1 VVLVRRYS
9 PQSEAFLRQIAI
21 AEEDRRLFTAAPW
34 SGGFRWFRSPN
45 VVPIEYWQR
54 LNVQPAVRESR
65 AG

>member
-1 VVLVRRYS
+1 MVVRRYS
-9 PQSEAFLRQIAI
+9 REDESFQQVAFP
-21 AEEDRRLFTAAPW
+21 EEDRHLFTTTPW

-54 LNVQPAVRESR
+54 LNVQPAVSNSR